1 MKRRVR
7 SADQSVDRNQNTV
20 DLESYSSSARK
31 EVSMAIPMDRSSIE
45 RDYLL
50 EQWTRTLQ
58 RIYQVRPAAQRGAAL
73 EAAWLLLRITIRD
86 AFPPEDS
93 EMWIKKVNTVMET
106 LCQLATNRTDL
117 PDGA

>member
-1 MKRRVR
+1 
-7 SADQSVDRNQNTV
+7 
-20 DLESYSSSARK
+20 
-31 EVSMAIPMDRSSIE
+31 MAIPMDRSSIE

-86 AFPPEDS
+86 AFPPEES
-93 EMWIKKVNTVMET
+93 EMWIRRVNTVMET